1 MCIAKEKGVYPLP
14 ALPSPEKDKAPL
26 FFFGKQGECLAVSA
40 SSAIVAEA
48 VAPPCPNDCTPR
60 SGREAV
66 CTCVLHIL
74 LDFCCAKMAESKSLD
89 SARLVLA
96 HALFILFGKASLEFF
111 GVVDSVSCLDS
122 EKLDSRFCFCESKLL
137 TLDSGLSLDSESA

>member
-1 MCIAKEKGVYPLP
+1 MAWL
-14 ALPSPEKDKAPL
+14 ATRWL
-26 FFFGKQGECLAVSA
+26 FLCKQEESLAVSA

-96 HALFILFGKASLEFF
+96 HALFILFGKASLKFF
-111 GVVDSVSCLDS
+111 SVVDSVSCLDS
-122 EKLDSRFCFCESKLL
+122 ESKLSKL
-137 TLDSGLSLDSESA
+137 ESNLSLDSKSARDSVFS